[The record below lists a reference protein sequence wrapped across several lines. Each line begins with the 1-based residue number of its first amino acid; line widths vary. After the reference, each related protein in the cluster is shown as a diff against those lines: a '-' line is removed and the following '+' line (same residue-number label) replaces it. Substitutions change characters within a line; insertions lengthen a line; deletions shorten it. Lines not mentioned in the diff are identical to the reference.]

1 MAYEPSHGALPE
13 MSIQYI
19 APESLVAA
27 LAEYA
32 NDLDRAPMY
41 MAQVRHRL
49 AGILRQAADEL
60 TRYQDAEAK
69 RHVKLYDGE

>member
-1 MAYEPSHGALPE
+1 M
-13 MSIQYI
+13 
-19 APESLVAA
+19 AA